1 MTDLQVS
8 RYGIIDPVTKR
19 PSGDF
24 LRVGDRD
31 LGPFRDIVDVEYARA
46 GSAYA
51 MRPMFYTG
59 SPFGA
64 EILALADQVRNV

>member
-1 MTDLQVS
+1 VSDLKVH
-8 RYGIIDPVTKR
+8 RYAKIDTLTGL

-24 LRVGDRD
+24 MRVGMRD
-31 LGPFRDIVDVEYARA
+31 LGEFRDIVDAEYRRA
-46 GSAYA
+46 GSAFH

-64 EILALADQVRNV
+64 EILGLADQVRT